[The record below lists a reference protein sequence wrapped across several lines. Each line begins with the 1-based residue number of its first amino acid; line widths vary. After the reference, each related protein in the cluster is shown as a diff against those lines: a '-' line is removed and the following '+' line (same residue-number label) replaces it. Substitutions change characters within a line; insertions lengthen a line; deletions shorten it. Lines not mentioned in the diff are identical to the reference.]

1 MTRTEAA
8 LTAVKAELEH
18 WRLALDRLPEL
29 RSLCLEAKFTPTG
42 EVRCVIVSVEGSGGD
57 RIKKA

>member
-18 WRLALDRLPEL
+18 WRLALDR
-29 RSLCLEAKFTPTG
+29 RARDGSQQTVDLETMVDA
-42 EVRCVIVSVEGSGGD
+42 ID
-57 RIKKA
+57 RILDSAQQAHSE